1 MFGVDYC
8 TMQSEHSP
16 GHLLMHEFELVLQE
30 FALLQSF
37 NPLRFLMFWNT
48 DLRRAKLAGE
58 KIRAAQSKILDNY
71 RASMTPEEIA
81 KDSSIL
87 GHIVRGP
94 YKSDRERCAE
104 MTVFMIAGH
113 DTTSYSLS
121 WIIIE
126 IARNP
131 HVYEKVKAEIE
142 RVVPGDVIV
151 TQKHL
156 SELTYLDDV
165 IREGM
170 RLWPVAPMGS
180 LREATKDL
188 HYKDIIIPKGSI
200 VNIPFICVFRNGIK
214 VASLLSISFYSLTL
228 PRLIH

>member
-87 GHIVRGP
+87 AHIVRGP
-94 YKSDRERCAE
+94 YKSDKERCAD
-104 MTVFMIAGH
+104 MTLFMIAGH
-113 DTTSYSLS
+113 DTTSYTLA

-126 IARNP
+126 VARNP

-170 RLWPVAPMGS
+170 RLWPVGASGS
-180 LREATKDL
+180 LRLASKDL
-188 HYKDIIIPKGSI
+188 YYEDMVIPKGSHLNLPI
-200 VNIPFICVFRNGIK
+200 YCIFRNGIQVK
-214 VASLLSISFYSLTL
+214 QQFYDYFYLYL
-228 PRLIH
+228 FFIQ

>member
-1 MFGVDYC
+1 
-8 TMQSEHSP
+8 
-16 GHLLMHEFELVLQE
+16 
-30 FALLQSF
+30 
-37 NPLRFLMFWNT
+37 MFWNT

-87 GHIVRGP
+87 AHIVRGP
-94 YKSDRERCAE
+94 YKSDKERCAE

-170 RLWPVAPMGS
+170 RLWPVGASGS
-180 LREATKDL
+180 LRLASKDL
-188 HYKDIIIPKGSI
+188 YYEDMVIPKVSHLNLPI
-200 VNIPFICVFRNGIK
+200 YCIFRNGIQVK
-214 VASLLSISFYSLTL
+214 QKFNDYFYLYL
-228 PRLIH
+228 FFIQ